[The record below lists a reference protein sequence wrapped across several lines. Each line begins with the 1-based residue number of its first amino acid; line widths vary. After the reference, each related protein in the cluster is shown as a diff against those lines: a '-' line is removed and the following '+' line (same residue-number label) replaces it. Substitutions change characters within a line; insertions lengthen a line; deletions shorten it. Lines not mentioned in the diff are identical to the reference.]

1 MGKLLRPSFCIL
13 FLIIIAVLTTLYV
26 NRTTRNMHFLVCG
39 FPAHGHT
46 NPTLGVVRSLVELG
60 HQVTYCS
67 TEKFRK
73 SIEETGARFV
83 AYTSKSLE
91 FLLSSKVLSPDVHK
105 VLLKSALEILPSL
118 LPLNDQNKFDAVV
131 YDSAAAL
138 WGQVLGDE
146 WKCPTFYSNTP
157 FLFTPEDVVKAMPE
171 FMPNVDAEYLHNRTL
186 MKERYNLSLQSDNV
200 FDMNNFSRATRF
212 ITYVSA
218 ELQPN
223 SQQFHGEKYIY
234 LGNRFDKAPQP
245 SAAPLEDGA
254 IVYVSLG
261 TVFNANLDLLKT
273 LMNVLSQTKY
283 KIIVS
288 AGNNDSIYKS
298 LQRFQTGSNVQVY
311 KFVNQLDVLSKASLF
326 IRPCMLGLSRG
337 FAIK

>member
-1 MGKLLRPSFCIL
+1 M
-13 FLIIIAVLTTLYV
+13 
-26 NRTTRNMHFLVCG
+26 
-39 FPAHGHT
+39 
-46 NPTLGVVRSLVELG
+46 
-60 HQVTYCS
+60 
-67 TEKFRK
+67 
-73 SIEETGARFV
+73 
-83 AYTSKSLE
+83 
-91 FLLSSKVLSPDVHK
+91 
-105 VLLKSALEILPSL
+105 
-118 LPLNDQNKFDAVV
+118 
-131 YDSAAAL
+131 
-138 WGQVLGDE
+138 
-146 WKCPTFYSNTP
+146 
-157 FLFTPEDVVKAMPE
+157 
-171 FMPNVDAEYLHNRTL
+171 
-186 MKERYNLSLQSDNV
+186 SLQSDNV

-288 AGNNDSIYKS
+288 AAH
-298 LQRFQTGSNVQVY
+298 
-311 KFVNQLDVLSKASLF
+311 VLK
-326 IRPCMLGLSRG
+326 
-337 FAIK
+337 